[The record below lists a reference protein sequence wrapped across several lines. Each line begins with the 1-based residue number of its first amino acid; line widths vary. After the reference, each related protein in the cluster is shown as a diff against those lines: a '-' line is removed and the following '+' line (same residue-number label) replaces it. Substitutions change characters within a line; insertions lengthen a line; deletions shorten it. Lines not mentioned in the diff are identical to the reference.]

1 MIFFLSGGDEEM
13 DLRSARAVIRARHGL
28 SIEQELRAFV
38 AGLDIKEPSHKVEEI
53 KGEPHRFQ
61 VESKSA
67 PDEHYIV
74 CLEDFTC
81 PCKGWSVRKW
91 CSHLDDAISYFRAR
105 RNEQTARTEPPP
117 F

>member
-1 MIFFLSGGDEEM
+1 MIFFLSSADEEM

-28 SIEQELRAFV
+28 AAEQELRAFV
-38 AGLDIKEPSHKVEEI
+38 AGLEIKERTHEVQEI

-61 VESKSA
+61 VESSTA
-67 PDEHYIV
+67 PGEHYVV

-91 CSHLDDAISYFRAR
+91 CSHLDDAIDFFRTR
-105 RNEQTARTEPPP
+105 RNEATRTDEVP